1 MKLQKYFLKISF
13 SEKNFL
19 YGVQVGILT
28 EFLRNFRKIRST
40 SPMETNQ
47 SNNFLKNLFHEL
59 ISTINFFY

>member
-47 SNNFLKNLFHEL
+47 SNNFLKKY
-59 ISTINFFY
+59 IP